1 MTWCLN
7 HSLLVKV
14 AEIGTTRRNARAV
27 FFLTRKRNQKLELEA
42 RDPWIRLVQMGEHW
56 ILDIDVDRFVGYYIE
71 SIDVFFSKFAVDL
84 GLFGF

>member
-1 MTWCLN
+1 MSQPFSTCQ
-7 HSLLVKV
+7 S
-14 AEIGTTRRNARAV
+14 RRDRNDPPKRPRR
-27 FFLTRKRNQKLELEA
+27 FFFTRKRNQKLELEA

>member
-1 MTWCLN
+1 M
-7 HSLLVKV
+7 
-14 AEIGTTRRNARAV
+14 
-27 FFLTRKRNQKLELEA
+27 
-42 RDPWIRLVQMGEHW
+42 QMGEHW